1 MITNKIIYLKDA
13 KNLDKL
19 LEEIKPGLN
28 PVIFIESTKQ
38 IYTCG
43 TFFNSGDSNV
53 SINEKD
59 GKVSLTIG
67 SETINFST
75 QGSGISISKSGNSI
89 VFSSSALTSGEIKTD
104 DILVWDRATKKMS
117 HASSGVIVGNYGQS
131 SKTEKAQ
138 TFVVPRITV
147 NSTGHVTNAENITVS
162 IRDQVEQK
170 TSNENLDRPILA
182 AISGSL
188 DSETGEVIKSSGVTI
203 NTATHDLKV
212 KGGISAVNGGVRIDS
227 DGNLHIKGNIIVDG
241 VLQGNSSG
249 TAIPKVHLSDKP
261 QYGGASTELYG
272 HVRLQDNFERKNG
285 VIIAPN
291 SSSDNKDN
299 GNEDVVAIAASPLM
313 VYNALQEAKKYVTT
327 SSGGVIISGYDSQG
341 EKRENINNLNLTHD
355 FAIDESGNVSLA
367 WFNL

>member
-19 LEEIKPGLN
+19 LGEIKPGVN

-53 SINEKD
+53 SIDEKD
-59 GKVSLTIG
+59 GKVTLTIG
-67 SETINFST
+67 SETVNFST
-75 QGSGISISKSGNSI
+75 QGSGISIAKIGDSI
-89 VFSSSALTSGEIKTD
+89 IFSSSAITSGEVKTD
-104 DILVWDRATKKMS
+104 DILVWDRNSKTMS
-117 HASSGVIVGNYGQS
+117 HSASGVIVGNYGQS
-131 SKTEKAQ
+131 AKTENAQ
-138 TFVVPRITV
+138 IFVVPKITV
-147 NSTGHVTNAENITVS
+147 NSTGHITSAENITVS

-170 TSNENLDRPILA
+170 VSSENLDRPILA

-212 KGGISAVNGGVRIDS
+212 KGGISAVDGGVRIDS

-261 QYGGASTELYG
+261 QYGGASTGLYG
-272 HVRLQDNFERKNG
+272 HVKLQDDFERKNG
-285 VIIAPN
+285 VIIAPS
-291 SSSDNKDN
+291 SSSDNTDN
-299 GNEDVVAIAASPLM
+299 NNENVNAIAASPMM
-313 VYNALQEAKKYVTT
+313 VYNALQEAKKYIT
-327 SSGGVIISGYDSQG
+327 SASGGVIISGYDSQG
-341 EKRENINNLNLTHD
+341 DKKDNITTLNLTQD
-355 FAIDESGNVSLA
+355 FAVDDNGNVSLA

>member
-19 LEEIKPGLN
+19 LGEVQPGIN

-53 SINEKD
+53 SIDEKD
-59 GKVSLTIG
+59 GKVTLTIG
-67 SETINFST
+67 SETISFST
-75 QGSGISISKSGNSI
+75 QGSGISIKKSGNSI
-89 VFSSSALTSGEIKTD
+89 IFSSSAMTSGEIKTD
-104 DILVWDRATKKMS
+104 EILAWDKNTKTMS
-117 HASSGVIVGNYGQS
+117 HGPSGVIVGSYGQS
-131 SKTEKAQ
+131 ARAERVQAFTVPKIIVNESGHITKAED
-138 TFVVPRITV
+138 I
-147 NSTGHVTNAENITVS
+147 SVT
-162 IRDQVEQK
+162 IRDHVEQK
-170 TSNENLDRPILA
+170 TSNENIDRPILA

-188 DSETGEVIKSSGVTI
+188 DSETGEVIKSSGITI

-212 KGGISAVNGGVRIDS
+212 KGGISAVDGGVRIDS

-272 HVRLQDNFERKNG
+272 HVKLQDDFERKNG
-285 VIIAPN
+285 VIIAPS

-299 GNEDVVAIAASPLM
+299 AKEDVEAVAASPLM
-313 VYNALQEAKKYVTT
+313 VYNALQEAKKYIT
-327 SSGGVIISGYDSQG
+327 SASGGVIISGYDSQG
-341 EKRENINNLNLTHD
+341 DKKDNITTLNLTQD
-355 FAIDESGNVSLA
+355 FAVDDNGNVSLA